1 MREVIV
7 AGVGIHAFGKHLDK
21 SIKQLGL
28 VAIKAAL
35 DDAGVTSRNIQIAF
49 FGNAYGGLITGQ
61 ESVRGQTVFLYSGIS
76 EIPVLNVENACASGS
91 SAFREAWLSIASGQ
105 YDIALALGAEK
116 LYCNNTPKTV
126 AAIATSSDI
135 DIVADT
141 GWSFPVW
148 YALKARSYMQQYGA
162 TQADFARVVVK
173 NTKNGLN
180 NPYAQFHKAMT
191 ADEVLNSREISYPL
205 TLFMCSAIGDGAAA
219 AVLCSHE
226 VAEKYARKPFI
237 KVAASQLASAA
248 FRNDPN
254 SQSIKTTA
262 GYRAAIRA
270 YNEAGIG
277 PDDLDTVEVHDAFA
291 PAELTAYEEVALCEE
306 GEGIRMIR
314 EGKTEIGGKIPVN
327 TSGGLSSKGHP
338 VGATGLAQIAE
349 VVWQL
354 RGTAGKRQVR
364 GHNQKV
370 GPVYG
375 LTHNGGGTLE
385 DDAAAMCIHILKRE

>member
-21 SIKQLGL
+21 SLKQLGR

-35 DDAGVTSRNIQIAF
+35 DDAGFTSRDIQIAF

-61 ESVRGQTVFLYSGIS
+61 ESVRGQTVLLYSGIS

-135 DIVADT
+135 DIVGGT

-148 YALKARSYMQQYGA
+148 YALKARNYMQKYGA
-162 TQADFARVVVK
+162 TQEDFAKVVVK
-173 NTKNGLN
+173 NTKNGVN

-191 ADEVLNSREISYPL
+191 VDEVLNAREVSYPL

-219 AVLCSHE
+219 AVLCTRE
-226 VAEKYARKPFI
+226 LAEKHSRKPFI

-248 FRNDPN
+248 FRNDPS
-254 SQSIKTTA
+254 SQSVKTLA
-262 GYRAAIRA
+262 GYRAAMRA

-277 PDDLDTVEVHDAFA
+277 PNDLDTVEVHDAFA
-291 PAELTAYEEVALCEE
+291 PAELTAYEEIALCAE
-306 GEGIRMIR
+306 GEGMRLIR
-314 EGKTEIGGKIPVN
+314 EGKTEIGGQIPVN

-349 VVWQL
+349 IVWQL
-354 RGTAGKRQVR
+354 RGTAGKRQVP
-364 GHNQKV
+364 GHNKKL
-370 GPVYG
+370 GPQFG
-375 LTHNGGGTLE
+375 LAHNGGGTLE
-385 DDAAAMCIHILKRE
+385 DDAAAMCIHILQKV